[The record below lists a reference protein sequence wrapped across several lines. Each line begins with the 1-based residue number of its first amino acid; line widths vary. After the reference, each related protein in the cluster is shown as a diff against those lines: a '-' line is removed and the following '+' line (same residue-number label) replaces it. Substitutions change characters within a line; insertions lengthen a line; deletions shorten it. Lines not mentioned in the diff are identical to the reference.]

1 MTVKHICE
9 PVQIHT
15 VTVVAAV
22 GAARLNLV
30 IRKGAAFNIYS
41 AKLRRVYKV
50 KVNVRSHYEAFLSGS
65 VAWFMDLTDSGAFF
79 TILKNTVWQVRA
91 DISK

>member
-1 MTVKHICE
+1 MS
-9 PVQIHT
+9 VQIHT

-30 IRKGAAFNIYS
+30 VRKCAAFNIYS

-50 KVNVRSHYEAFLSGS
+50 KVNVRAHYEAFLSGS
-65 VAWFMDLTDSGAFF
+65 VAWFIDLTDSGAFL
-79 TILKNTVWQVRA
+79 TILKNTVWQERE